1 MSKEAQIDV
10 MKEVKEHIL
19 AHILSN
25 GFAQILSNDYTDE
38 GALAY
43 LDVVGIV
50 DEKIKEVRYKR
61 QFRG

>member
-1 MSKEAQIDV
+1 MSKEDQIDV
-10 MKEVKEHIL
+10 LKEVKEQIL

-25 GFAQILSNDYTDE
+25 GLAQILSNDYTHE
-38 GALAY
+38 GARAY

>member
-1 MSKEAQIDV
+1 MSKEDKIDV
-10 MKEVKEHIL
+10 LKEVKEQIL

-25 GFAQILSNDYTDE
+25 GLAQILSNDYAHE
-38 GALAY
+38 EARAY